1 MSRQAYAPSFI
12 VCGLLAAT
20 ALTPSSAYAGIY
32 DSSLNDFGVTGL
44 MQMPSARLA
53 SGDAAWFSLTHVNP
67 YRHWVVGAKF
77 TPWLEVAFRQ
87 TESLGAPVCLPSC
100 IDEYWNKAF
109 SLGRGEQVG
118 RSLDIKILLR
128 KESLYFPA
136 IALGFQDMFG
146 SGKFRG
152 EYLVASKQRGPLDLT
167 FGIGWGY
174 LGSTDDVSNPMRL
187 FGGGFKYR
195 SQEALDSPQKAH
207 KDWFKGQAVGFFG
220 GVEYHTPLAGL
231 SLKAEWSSIDPSNSF
246 EPVTR
251 KRSFPLGLGI
261 NWRPNSW
268 LSSGVAFE
276 DGNRVMFRLSL
287 SADMT
292 RALQPKPKYS
302 VEAVTQEIRA
312 NALAQPVAPTI
323 KLDAKLAELGYVIVG
338 QKVDADRLY
347 LNIAGSRTIPPLD
360 IAESIFSIFPLGMKR
375 LELSVNGRETHV
387 ITRSMVFDTHRT
399 EYETKTLDEMEKS
412 EIVVHRITTSLPR
425 YTSVVDTALGQALAR
440 ENTLN
445 DDVKLV
451 DVSVSDLGIELASIS
466 FLRAHLKKFS
476 KGVLTGA
483 ELQSSSRID
492 AGPHKLNRTMHVAP
506 KVNWSVGP
514 EIEQQLGGD
523 AVIKADI
530 FARARVSLTLKHGIA
545 LTVGA
550 KQRIAGNLDSLSQP
564 MGEAGLPVV
573 RSDLITYLNYD
584 SPMIDDLTVSMTQA
598 LGNHFFVRAKAGI
611 METQF
616 QAMGGEFVYMPP
628 DALWALGGELYYAKK
643 RRVGSIFDA
652 EDYQVTTGHMSLYRE
667 FPDYSVGLKISAGR
681 YLAGD
686 WGMTLDLSREFD
698 SGIRL
703 GVYTTLTDAP
713 RIGEIENNFVKGAYL
728 SVPLN
733 LFWGNERGAPF
744 NFDFRKLLRN
754 TGQKLSTG
762 HSLYDQL
769 QHGREWRI
777 RQYWPK

>member
-1 MSRQAYAPSFI
+1 MSRQDYAPSFL

-20 ALTPSSAYAGIY
+20 ALTPFSAYAQDY
-32 DSSLNDFGVTGL
+32 DNSLNDFAVTGL

-53 SGDAAWFSLTHVNP
+53 SGDAAWFSLAHVNP

-87 TESLGAPVCLPSC
+87 TERLGDPVCLPSC

-118 RSLDIKILLR
+118 RSLDVKILLK
-128 KESLYFPA
+128 KESPYFPA

-152 EYLVASKQRGPLDLT
+152 EYLVASKRRGPLDLT

-174 LGSTDDVSNPMRL
+174 LGSTDDVTNPMRL

-195 SQEALDSPQKAH
+195 SQDMMDSPQKAH
-207 KDWFKGQAVGFFG
+207 NDWFQGQAIGFFG
-220 GVEYHTPLAGL
+220 GVEYHTPMAGL
-231 SLKAEWSSIDPSNSF
+231 SLKAEWSSIEPSNSF
-246 EPVTR
+246 EPVAR
-251 KRSFPLGLGI
+251 KRSFPIGLGI
-261 NWRPNSW
+261 NWKPNPW
-268 LSSGVAFE
+268 VSSGLAFE

-287 SADMT
+287 SADLT
-292 RALQPKPKYS
+292 RALQPKPRYS

-312 NALAQPVAPTI
+312 NALAKPLDPTL
-323 KLDAKLAELGYVIVG
+323 KLDTKLAELGYVIVG
-338 QKVDADRLY
+338 QKIDADRLF
-347 LNIAGSRTIPPLD
+347 LSIVGSKTVAPLD
-360 IAESIFSIFPLGMKR
+360 IAESVFSIFPLGMKR
-375 LELSVNGRETHV
+375 LDLIINGRDTHV
-387 ITRSMVFDTHRT
+387 ITRSMVYDPLPGGN
-399 EYETKTLDEMEKS
+399 EDKIQDDMKTS
-412 EIVVHRITTSLPR
+412 EIIVHKIAAPLPR
-425 YTSVVDTALGQALAR
+425 YTSVVGAALGQALEV

-445 DDVKLV
+445 NDVKLV
-451 DVSVSDLGIELASIS
+451 DVSVSDLGVELASIS

-483 ELQSSSRID
+483 ELQFSSRID
-492 AGPHKLNRTMHVAP
+492 AGPHKLNGDMNVSP

-514 EIEQQLGGD
+514 ELEQQLGGD

-530 FARARVSLTLKHGIA
+530 FARARMSLTLKHGIA
-545 LTVGA
+545 LNVGA

-564 MGEAGLPVV
+564 VGQTGLPVV
-573 RSDLITYLNYD
+573 RGDLISYLNSD
-584 SPMIDDLTVSMTQA
+584 SPMLDDLTLSMTQA
-598 LGNHFFVRAKAGI
+598 LGNHIFVRAKAGI
-611 METQF
+611 VETQF
-616 QAMGGEFVYMPP
+616 QAVGGEFVYMPP
-628 DALWALGGELYYAKK
+628 DALWAFGGELYYAKK
-643 RRVGSIFDA
+643 RRAGSVFDT
-652 EDYQVTTGHMSLYRE
+652 ENYQVTTGHISLYRE
-667 FPDYSVGLKISAGR
+667 FPDYSAGVKISAGR

-713 RIGEIENNFVKGAYL
+713 KNNKIENNFVKGAYL
-728 SVPLN
+728 SIPLN

-744 NFDFRKLLRN
+744 RFDFRKLLQN
-754 TGQKLSTG
+754 SGQKLSTG
-762 HSLYDQL
+762 RSLYDQL